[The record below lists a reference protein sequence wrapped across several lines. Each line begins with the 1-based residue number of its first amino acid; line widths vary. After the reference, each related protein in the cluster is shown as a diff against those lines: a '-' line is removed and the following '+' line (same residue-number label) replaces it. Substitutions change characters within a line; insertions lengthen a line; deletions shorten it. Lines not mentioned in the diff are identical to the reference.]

1 MNDLT
6 AVFTAPT
13 NVSILNLSARPALN
27 LVASEDNTVMKL
39 DLQPIAPVDLATS
52 SLKTLSSPSFTS
64 LISLTPKY
72 WYGTNG
78 NDTLDYAGSQNLYA
92 YGYDGDD
99 YIWGGSGNDHIYGM
113 DGNDVL
119 KGWYGDDSIY
129 GGYGNDYLDGES
141 GNDYLD
147 GGYGDD
153 TIYGGYG
160 NDTMYGGYGSD
171 YMNGGAGND
180 YMSGGAGNDTLIG
193 GFGNDTLYGGSGA
206 DRLNGYGYTVNND
219 SQFDKLWGGDGAD
232 TFMLG
237 DSNGVYYNETGDGY
251 AVIKD
256 FSWQENDKIEVKGSA
271 SQYQL
276 EYKSVSGI
284 GSSAMDT
291 EIYYLNSSGGRDRIA
306 IVEDKSGSDV
316 LLGADFVFV

>member
-1 MNDLT
+1 MDTLT
-6 AVFTAPT
+6 TQIATLNTSA
-13 NVSILNLSARPALN
+13 LNLSSTRNAL
-27 LVASEDNTVMKL
+27 KL
-39 DLQPIAPVDLATS
+39 SADIDTPMAIDLQPIAPVDLATS
-52 SLKTLSSPSFTS
+52 SLKILSAPSLKS
-64 LISLTPKY
+64 LTDFTPKY

-78 NDTLDYAGSQNLYA
+78 NDNLDYAGSRDLYA
-92 YGYDGDD
+92 YGYNGND
-99 YIWGGSGNDHIYGM
+99 YIWGGSGDDHIYGM
-113 DGNDVL
+113 DGNDTL
-119 KGWYGDDSIY
+119 KGWYGNDSIY

-153 TIYGGYG
+153 TMYGGYG
-160 NDTMYGGYGSD
+160 NDTMYGGYGND
-171 YMNGGAGND
+171 YMHGEAGND
-180 YMSGGAGNDTLIG
+180 YMYGEAGNDTLIG
-193 GFGNDTLYGGSGA
+193 GLGNDALYGGSGN
-206 DRLNGYGYTVNND
+206 DRLNGYGTHAVNND
-219 SQFDKLWGGDGAD
+219 SQFDNLWGGAGAD
-232 TFMLG
+232 TFVLG
-237 DSNGVYYNETGDGY
+237 GSNGVYYNETGDGY

-256 FSWQENDKIEVKGSA
+256 FTWQENDKIEVKGSY

-306 IVEDKSGSDV
+306 IVEDKSGYDV